1 MTEPDEFS
9 AMLKISP
16 EAEIGVHHR
25 EKNSFRGISTRKNL
39 RILTASAV
47 NQDFLDEICQ
57 LDQLE
62 WLELLWPVTA
72 DTIAGLARLPR
83 LHRLKLD
90 SPRNI
95 TDFTPLLALPKLT
108 RLEIENAKHL
118 YDLRWMRP
126 LKDRLEVLGLD
137 GSINTTQKLES
148 LDPLDGFAFRKL
160 SMTSASV
167 ADKDLS
173 PLITCR
179 NLKEL
184 KCAKAVSTFEGF
196 MALADARP
204 DMECQWFDPEWW
216 PGRKFKGGP
225 ARKSWTD

>member
-1 MTEPDEFS
+1 MEQDEFS
-9 AMLKISP
+9 ERLKIGP
-16 EAEIGVHHR
+16 DAEIGVHHR
-25 EKNSFRGISTRKNL
+25 EKESFRGISTRKRL

-47 NQDFLDEICQ
+47 TQDYLDEICE
-57 LDQLE
+57 LKNLE
-62 WLELLWPVTA
+62 WLELTWPVTA
-72 DTIAGLARLPR
+72 ETLEGLARLPK
-83 LHRLKLD
+83 LHRLKID

-95 TDFTPLLALPKLT
+95 TDFSPILALPKLT

-118 YDLRWMRP
+118 FDLRWMRP
-126 LKDRLEVLGLD
+126 LKNRLEVLGLD

-148 LDPLDGFAFRKL
+148 LDPLDGFAFREL
-160 SMTSASV
+160 SLVSASV
-167 ADKDLS
+167 NDKDLS

-179 NLKEL
+179 NLTEL
-184 KCAKAVSTFEGF
+184 KCAKAVSTFDGF

-204 DMECQWFDPEWW
+204 DMKCQWFDPDWW

>member
-1 MTEPDEFS
+1 MEQDEFS
-9 AMLKISP
+9 ERLKIGP
-16 EAEIGVHHR
+16 ESEIGVHRR
-25 EKNSFRGISTRKNL
+25 EKESFRGISTRKRL

-47 NQDFLDEICQ
+47 TQDFLDEICE
-57 LDQLE
+57 LENLE
-62 WLELLWPVTA
+62 WLTLEWPVTA
-72 DTIAGLARLPR
+72 ESIEGLTRLKK

-95 TDFTPLLALPKLT
+95 TDFTPLARLFKLT

-126 LKDRLEVLGLD
+126 LKDRLEFLGID
-137 GSINTTQKLES
+137 GSINTTQKIES
-148 LDPLDGFAFRKL
+148 LDPLDGFMFSRL
-160 SMTSASV
+160 SLVSASV
-167 ADKDLS
+167 KDKDLS

-179 NLKEL
+179 NLTEL
-184 KCAKAVSTFEGF
+184 DCAKAVSTFEGF

-204 DMECQWFDPEWW
+204 DITCQWFDPDWW

-225 ARKSWTD
+225 AR

>member
-1 MTEPDEFS
+1 MEPDEFS

-25 EKNSFRGISTRKNL
+25 DKNSFRGISTRKKL

-47 NQDFLDEICQ
+47 NQDFLDEICE
-57 LDQLE
+57 LPNLE

-72 DTIAGLARLPR
+72 ETLEGLTRLPK
-83 LHRLKLD
+83 LHRLKID

-95 TDFTPLLALPKLT
+95 TDFTPITKLPRLT
-108 RLEIENAKHL
+108 RLQIENAKHL
-118 YDLRWMRP
+118 YNLRWMLP
-126 LKDRLEVLGLD
+126 MKDRLEILGLD
-137 GSINTTQKLES
+137 GSINTTQKIES
-148 LDPLDGFAFRKL
+148 LDPLDGFAFKKL
-160 SMTSASV
+160 TMTSASV

-173 PLITCR
+173 PLINCR

-184 KCAKAVSTFEGF
+184 VCAKAVSKFEGF

-204 DMECQWFDPEWW
+204 DIQCDWFSPEWW
-216 PGRKFKGGP
+216 PGRKWKGAP
-225 ARKSWTD
+225 ATRW

>member
-1 MTEPDEFS
+1 MERDEFS
-9 AMLKISP
+9 DTLKIGP
-16 EAEIGVHHR
+16 DAEIGVHHR
-25 EKNSFRGISTRKNL
+25 EKNSFRGISTRRKL

-47 NQDFLDEICQ
+47 NQDFLDEICE
-57 LDQLE
+57 LENLE
-62 WLELLWPVTA
+62 WLELQWPVTA
-72 DTIAGLARLPR
+72 ETLEGLSRLTKI
-83 LHRLKLD
+83 HRLKID
-90 SPRNI
+90 SPRKI
-95 TDFTPLLALPKLT
+95 SDFSPILKLHRLT

-118 YDLRWMRP
+118 HDLRWMRP
-126 LKDRLEVLGLD
+126 LKDRLEILGLD

-148 LDPLDGFAFRKL
+148 LDPLDGFVFEKL
-160 SMTSASV
+160 TLTNVSV

-184 KCAKAVSTFEGF
+184 RCAKSVSTFEGF

-204 DMECQWFDPEWW
+204 DLACDWFDPDLW

-225 ARKSWTD
+225 AR